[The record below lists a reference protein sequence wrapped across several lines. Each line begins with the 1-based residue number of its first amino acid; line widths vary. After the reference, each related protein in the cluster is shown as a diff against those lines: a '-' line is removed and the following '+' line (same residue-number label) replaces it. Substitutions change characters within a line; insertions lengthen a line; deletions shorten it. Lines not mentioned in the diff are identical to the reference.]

1 MFQAFLDLLTK
12 NGKKDMIGKSKTIPL
27 HTCFEKDS
35 FFMKIHN
42 IILDLGGVVLNID
55 YNRTIEAFRQ
65 LGIENA
71 AELYTQQAQFS
82 LFDDLE
88 TGKISAV
95 EFYDAFR
102 KLTKKDLS
110 DSAIQKAWNAMLLDF
125 PKKRLETLQA
135 LSQQYRLFLLSNT
148 NAIHYEAYTK
158 TLRDTFGINN
168 LSSFF
173 EKEYYSHEIGV
184 RKPHAEAFRLILSE
198 QNIKAEETLFV
209 DDSKQHIEGAE
220 RQGLKTYLLSNET
233 LEAFVKRWNLL

>member
-1 MFQAFLDLLTK
+1 
-12 NGKKDMIGKSKTIPL
+12 MIGKSKTIPL

-95 EFYDAFR
+95 ESYDAFR

-110 DSAIQKAWNAMLLDF
+110 DSAIQKAWNAML
-125 PKKRLETLQA
+125 
-135 LSQQYRLFLLSNT
+135 
-148 NAIHYEAYTK
+148 
-158 TLRDTFGINN
+158 
-168 LSSFF
+168 
-173 EKEYYSHEIGV
+173 
-184 RKPHAEAFRLILSE
+184 
-198 QNIKAEETLFV
+198 
-209 DDSKQHIEGAE
+209 
-220 RQGLKTYLLSNET
+220 
-233 LEAFVKRWNLL
+233 